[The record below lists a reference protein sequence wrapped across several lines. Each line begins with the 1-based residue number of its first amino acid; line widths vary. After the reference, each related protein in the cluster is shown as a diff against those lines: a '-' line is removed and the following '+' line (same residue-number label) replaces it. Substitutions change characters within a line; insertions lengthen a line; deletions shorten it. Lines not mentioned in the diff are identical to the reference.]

1 MINFVLLM
9 KSVTMMQEVFHIIM
23 VELLVKVQVS
33 FYRLYVT
40 TTTFMK
46 QKEFR
51 ICQMMQWYACS
62 ADRQNRYQSVVS
74 WK

>member
-1 MINFVLLM
+1 
-9 KSVTMMQEVFHIIM
+9 MMQDVNPHM

-46 QKEFR
+46 QKDFR
-51 ICQMMQWYACS
+51 ICQMTQWYACS
-62 ADRQNRYQSVVS
+62 ANRQNHYQSVRIMEVV
-74 WK
+74 